1 LQIEYKNRS
10 LEKICTNAEE
20 AEKKHGLRMAEIIHE
35 RIDQITAFD
44 SVGMLI
50 QFRIGR
56 CHPLKGKRKNQYAM
70 DLIHPFRLI
79 FEKKGEDIQIVK
91 IVDIADYH

>member
-1 LQIEYKNRS
+1 MQIEYKNRS

-20 AEKKHGLRMAEIIHE
+20 AEKKHGARMAEIIHA

-44 SVGMLI
+44 SVEMLI
-50 QFRIGR
+50 QYRIGR
-56 CHPLKGKRKNQYAM
+56 CHPLKGDRKNQYAM

-79 FEKKGEDIQIVK
+79 FVKKGEDIQIVK
-91 IVDIADYH
+91 IVDIANYH